1 MLRLL
6 HTADWQIGKSFGQF
20 DPDEAA
26 LLAQARIDAIGK
38 LAAVA
43 NEHQVD
49 VVLVAG
55 DVFDAQTVADKTIHR
70 VFNAMQ
76 AFAGHWVLIPGNH
89 DAALAESVWSRA
101 ERLGAVSD
109 NVTLCLTPEA
119 LSLDALKLTL
129 LPAPLTQRHTYQDLT
144 AWFDHAESPAEHY
157 RVGLAHGSVQGVLDD
172 SIDSANP
179 LAPERAASARL
190 DYLALGDWH
199 GVKEINPRCWYSG
212 TPEPDRFRSNDAGH
226 ALLISIAAPQAIPE
240 VTVLD
245 TGSYRW
251 HQQHYELRVD
261 SDLAALEQ
269 WLASLNDHDV
279 VALSLEGTLD
289 LALHHHLERV
299 LNQTQG
305 RVRSLHAEMHQ
316 LRVAPSEEDLAQL
329 AAEGYVGEV
338 IDELKNEQHGEQGE
352 AARDALI
359 LLADMLGQQ
368 RGDKEAQR

>member
-20 DPDEAA
+20 DPDEAS
-26 LLAQARIDAIGK
+26 LLAQARIDAIGR
-38 LAAVA
+38 LATLADQ
-43 NEHQVD
+43 HQVD

-76 AFAGHWVLIPGNH
+76 AFSGQWVLIPGNH

-101 ERLGAVSD
+101 ERLGAVPD
-109 NVTLCLTPEA
+109 NVALCLTPQP
-119 LSLDALKLTL
+119 LVLDALKLTL

-144 AWFDHAESPAEHY
+144 AWFDHADSPAQHY
-157 RVGLAHGSVQGVLDD
+157 RIGLAHGSVQGVLDD

-179 LAPERAASARL
+179 IASERVSSAHL

-199 GVKEINPRCWYSG
+199 GVKEINSRCWYAG
-212 TPEPDRFRSNDAGH
+212 TPEPDRFRSNDSGH
-226 ALLISIAAPQAIPE
+226 ALLVSLEAPQAIPSVE
-240 VTVLD
+240 IVD

-251 HQQHYELRVD
+251 HQQHYALRVD
-261 SDLAALEQ
+261 SDVDALEQ

-279 VALSLEGTLD
+279 VELSLEGTLD
-289 LALHHHLERV
+289 LALHHRLERS
-299 LNQTQG
+299 LNQAQG
-305 RVRSLHAEMHQ
+305 RVRSLQMELHR
-316 LRVAPSEEDLAQL
+316 LRIAPSEDDLAQL

-338 IDELKNEQHGEQGE
+338 IDELKNEQHGEHGDT
-352 AARDALI
+352 ARDALI
-359 LLADMLGQQ
+359 LLADLLGQ
-368 RGDKEAQR
+368 RRDEEASQ

>member
-20 DPDEAA
+20 DPDEAS
-26 LLAQARIDAIGK
+26 LLAQARIDAIGR
-38 LAAVA
+38 LATLADQ
-43 NEHQVD
+43 HQVD

-76 AFAGHWVLIPGNH
+76 AFSGQWVLIPGNH

-101 ERLGAVSD
+101 ERLGAVPD
-109 NVTLCLTPEA
+109 NVALCLTPQP
-119 LSLDALKLTL
+119 LVFDALKLTL

-144 AWFDHAESPAEHY
+144 AWFDHADSPAQHY
-157 RVGLAHGSVQGVLDD
+157 RIGLAHGSVQGVLDD

-179 LAPERAASARL
+179 IAPERVSSAQL

-199 GVKEINPRCWYSG
+199 GVKEINPRCWYAG
-212 TPEPDRFRSNDAGH
+212 TPEPDRFRSNDSGH
-226 ALLISIAAPQAIPE
+226 ALLVSLEAPQATPSVEI
-240 VTVLD
+240 VD

-251 HQQHYELRVD
+251 HQQHYALRVD
-261 SDLAALEQ
+261 SDVDALEQ

-279 VALSLEGTLD
+279 VELSLEGTLD
-289 LALHHHLERV
+289 LALHHRLERS
-299 LNQTQG
+299 LNQAQG
-305 RVRSLHAEMHQ
+305 RVRSLRLELHR
-316 LRVAPSEEDLAQL
+316 LRIAPSEDDLAQL

-338 IDELKNEQHGEQGE
+338 IDELKNEQHGEHGDT
-352 AARDALI
+352 ARDALI
-359 LLADMLGQQ
+359 LLADLLGQ
-368 RGDKEAQR
+368 RRDEEASQ